1 MATMVPGLTLVSV
14 YSSSSVFFA
23 LVVRGKG
30 RGLGLFT
37 GTVRAVSL
45 LSERKSER
53 VCPRPRLGLEAASL
67 IWELGKERFR

>member
-1 MATMVPGLTLVSV
+1 MVPELTLVSI
-14 YSSSSVFFA
+14 YSSSSVFFT

-30 RGLGLFT
+30 RGLGILT

-45 LSERKSER
+45 QSER
-53 VCPRPRLGLEAASL
+53 VCTGPCLGLEAASL